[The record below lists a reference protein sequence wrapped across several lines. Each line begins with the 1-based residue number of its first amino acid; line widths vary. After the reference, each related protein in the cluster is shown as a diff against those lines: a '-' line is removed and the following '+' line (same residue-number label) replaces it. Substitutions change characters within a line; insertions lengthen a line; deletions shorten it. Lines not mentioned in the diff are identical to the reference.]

1 MPSKISKTK
10 LEHSW
15 QFNAIGTVWSIETTR
30 ELPLKIKKQIY
41 KCIDEFDSIYSRFRN
56 DSVVSHM
63 SKRSGTFVLGNDSEK
78 LSRFYRQLYD
88 VTNGSLTPFIGG
100 GLVAAGYDKDYSLI
114 PNAPLL
120 APLWNDDFVWIGDK
134 IITKQP
140 VVLDV
145 GAAGKGLLVDKVAN
159 ILEAG
164 GIFQYLIDA
173 SGDIKHKGSETQ
185 IIGLENP
192 YDIKKVV
199 GIYSLRNA
207 SLCASASN
215 RRKWAEG
222 WHHLLDGRTGK
233 PTNDVIATW
242 VVSSDTMIAD
252 GLATALFFINAETL
266 SMITDFQSIRLLADG
281 KIEQSKLFV
290 GQLYI

>member
-1 MPSKISKTK
+1 M
-10 LEHSW
+10 
-15 QFNAIGTVWSIETTR
+15 
-30 ELPLKIKKQIY
+30 KIKKQIY

-100 GLVAAGYDKDYSLI
+100 GLVAAGYDKDYSLT
-114 PNAPLL
+114 PKSPLP

-134 IITKQP
+134 IATKQP

-164 GIFQYLIDA
+164 GILQYVIDA
-173 SGDIKHKGSETQ
+173 SGDIKHRGSDTQ
-185 IIGLENP
+185 IVGLENP
-192 YDIKKVV
+192 HDTKTVV
-199 GIYSLRNA
+199 GIHPLSNS

-215 RRKWAEG
+215 RRKWAKG
-222 WHHLLDGRTGK
+222 WHHVLDGRTGM
-233 PTNDVIATW
+233 PANDVIATW

-252 GLATALFFINAETL
+252 GLATALFFVNAEKL
-266 SMITDFQSIRLLADG
+266 SMIADFQSLRLLADG
-281 KIEQSKLFV
+281 KIEQSKLFM